1 MPQTIEQ
8 ELATRGRSLFQTV
21 GNSMEP
27 LLHNRRSTVVIERK
41 QGRLK
46 TGDVALYRRP
56 AGEYVLHR
64 VVKVLDGAYL
74 ICGDNRLWKETVPEE
89 WVIGVMAGYYQTE
102 ADDYVPCTEENVRRY
117 LKSIRLRRCRLWL
130 SALPGRVYRKLRN
143 SFSVEKR

>member
-1 MPQTIEQ
+1 MQPFSD
-8 ELATRGRSLFQTV
+8 GRQQYGASFTQQK
-21 GNSMEP
+21 
-27 LLHNRRSTVVIERK
+27 STVVIEKK
-41 QGRLK
+41 QNRLK

-89 WVIGVMAGYYQTE
+89 WVIGVMVGYYQTE

-117 LKSIRLRRCRLWL
+117 LKKYSFET
-130 SALPGRVYRKLRN
+130 LPVVAVRAPWAGIQKAAQQLFCGKEITVLTI
-143 SFSVEKR
+143 